1 MNRLDIQPR
10 STSLT
15 VIEPRPGSR
24 LIVLVPAGGSSHI
37 TQPRRIWE
45 LANATGMS
53 VQFLGLCNDA
63 EQELE
68 IRRELVTLSALI
80 HFGKVTTDVKIEFGT
95 DWLEA
100 VKCNYQAG
108 DMVVCFAG
116 QSSGLFHKPLG
127 EILESNMKIPV
138 YILSGFKPQRSTS
151 NLFSQVVAWL
161 GSIGIIIGFG
171 VLQISIIQLPKDW
184 FQNVFF
190 ILSILPEYWLIWV
203 WNSLFK

>member
-1 MNRLDIQPR
+1 MNRLDTQLH
-10 STSLT
+10 SASLT
-15 VIEPRPGSR
+15 VSDPRPGSR
-24 LIVLVPAGGSSHI
+24 LIVLVPVGGSTHI
-37 TQPRRIWE
+37 AETRRIWD

-80 HFGKVTTDVKIEFGT
+80 HFGRVSTDVKIEFGT
-95 DWLEA
+95 DWLDA

-116 QSSGLFHKPLG
+116 QSSGLLRKPLS
-127 EILESNMKIPV
+127 EILESNMKVPV
-138 YILSGFKPQRSTS
+138 YILSGFNPQSPRS
-151 NLFSQVVAWL
+151 NLFSQILVWL

-171 VLQISIIQLPKDW
+171 ILQISIIQLPNAW
-184 FQNVFF
+184 FQNVLF